1 MCIMKSKGF
10 TLIELLAVIVLLAII
25 FSIVVVS
32 VEGTI
37 NNSES
42 KLSKSQ
48 IKNIEEAAESYYIEE
63 GMDQNRE
70 CVNLSYLTNKGYLDG
85 DQVKDP
91 KTKKI
96 MEGSVKISL
105 TGNQYSYK
113 YFNDACPYCTRVK
126 EATTGNVPKGN
137 YSYGDEYT
145 CNVGDN
151 YTNTFFVLENN
162 ADTVSLIMKENYTD
176 SYVPKTL
183 AWCTDGGTDNATCKN
198 ITLTGSSA
206 TTGKDY
212 LGHIKSIFNKD
223 GVEVSFPSASQIAIA
238 DGKNYLNSPSLDQTW
253 LYDYMKN
260 TIHPVSDVSGY
271 WTSTPRVDI
280 SSVAWLV
287 NSYGS
292 LFSDRNVSNTSLNGV
307 RPVIT
312 LSKSKVS

>member
-70 CVNLSYLTNKGYLDG
+70 CVNLSYLTNKGYLYG

-253 LYDYMKN
+253 LYDYLHN
-260 TIHPVSDVSGY
+260 TTHPVSGVYGY
-271 WTSTPRVDI
+271 WTITPHADD
-280 SSVAWLV
+280 SDNAWDVYFGGGLGNITV
-287 NSYGS
+287 GTTGY
-292 LFSDRNVSNTSLNGV
+292 NGV

-312 LSKSKVS
+312 LSKSEIQ

>member
-10 TLIELLAVIVLLAII
+10 TLIELLAVIVILAII

-113 YFNDACPYCTRVK
+113 YSNDACPYCTRVK

-151 YTNTFFVLENN
+151 YTNTFFVFQTSGN
-162 ADTVSLIMKENYTD
+162 TVSLIMKENYTD

-183 AWCTDGGTDNATCKN
+183 AWCTDGGSDNTTCKN
-198 ITLTGSSA
+198 IAATGSNA
-206 TTGKDY
+206 PDDKDY

-223 GVEVSFPSASQIAIA
+223 GVEVSFPSASQIATA
-238 DGKNYLNSPSLDQTW
+238 SGKTFNNTIIGSLPTWLKDYLNGA
-253 LYDYMKN
+253 
-260 TIHPVSDVSGY
+260 IHSVSGVSGY
-271 WTSTPRVDI
+271 WTTTSYTNN
-280 SSVAWLV
+280 SNEAWIV
-287 NSYGS
+287 NQSGYLLDGS
-292 LFSDRNVSNTSLNGV
+292 ITQMNGI
-307 RPVIT
+307 RPIIT